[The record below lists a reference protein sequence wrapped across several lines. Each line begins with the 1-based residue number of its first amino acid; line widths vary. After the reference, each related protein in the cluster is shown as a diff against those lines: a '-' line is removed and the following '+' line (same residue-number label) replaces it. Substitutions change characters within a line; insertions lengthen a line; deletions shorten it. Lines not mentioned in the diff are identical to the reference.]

1 MSVRYRCSCGRTLN
15 AHDEHILRQLSLH
28 LQAEFP
34 AILTHSS
41 AISRHAADLMRSLLQ
56 NSVGPKLFVKV
67 FRELHMLRHDRLEM
81 QYLSAVKYNM
91 DRRRMDD
98 QSNLEAF
105 FGSATVGS
113 SEIPKPF
120 SDFDDKLGY
129 AGWVPTTTYLR
140 TVYTALLDE
149 FRPLIDKELM
159 VIDGKVLKGDHSF
172 KLVKRI
178 ARVKGTSVFQAM
190 YTMCNEYEQIRMM
203 MFVPSKGHL
212 HLRMPLQELRKAYD
226 LYGHSQPE
234 FVFTDDV
241 NCDRRLLEEELLSLQ
256 HNVLHTGVSPYEEL
270 PCLEIP
276 DSVRI
281 VAIRRR
287 EAMDDALHYL
297 MEEASRS
304 RISVAF
310 NCIWSRDDPSKVSTI
325 QIAHAQNVYIL
336 QLGVHEV
343 LPVILSCF
351 LASNAIIKVGRKLGA
366 QFAKINRTYGIH
378 CTGSLEIGTFCRE
391 RGYLS
396 NESQTLLDICAR
408 VLGSR
413 LVFERL
419 AALSN
424 TVPINLNHEQA
435 KNAALAPWA
444 MLMVHQCIK
453 DLPVLGRRIFG
464 VPEVGAH
471 IAWHPVN
478 RDRPAAYGTI
488 QRISSDT
495 STQLPSRRGKW
506 VVISVSQILIP
517 GQVLPLID
525 MALQDFQSV
534 PFEIT
539 VSQSELR
546 TWRPVELS
554 PLLDEAAVAPDN
566 RTLLYDLSINNVD
579 HPDEASSDSD
589 SESDSESEHGFTNQA
604 HGGNGHSL
612 ASSSSVTSSNVDL
625 TSDED
630 ALSSSPLKTRV
641 LKDIFHVM
649 DMVKVSKRH
658 GAAKEFSR
666 KLRDSLFIC
675 DEEDR
680 ANIEAHLLSQGQS
693 WESMLK
699 SKPWWIYRRVRRIV
713 PSPEKLLPV
722 VKDLF
727 HTYGPLTCA
736 KTGRT
741 LFDDNTVKIAERV
754 LKAIEA
760 GHVSDPPGISFYFKM
775 GQDRFGLPLYRCS
788 RGTNSVEGG
797 IHQNVIRKFGSF
809 GASPHLADCALADY
823 RLRHNIDVRIFC
835 NMN

>member
-1 MSVRYRCSCGRTLN
+1 
-15 AHDEHILRQLSLH
+15 
-28 LQAEFP
+28 
-34 AILTHSS
+34 
-41 AISRHAADLMRSLLQ
+41 
-56 NSVGPKLFVKV
+56 
-67 FRELHMLRHDRLEM
+67 
-81 QYLSAVKYNM
+81 
-91 DRRRMDD
+91 
-98 QSNLEAF
+98 
-105 FGSATVGS
+105 
-113 SEIPKPF
+113 
-120 SDFDDKLGY
+120 
-129 AGWVPTTTYLR
+129 
-140 TVYTALLDE
+140 
-149 FRPLIDKELM
+149 
-159 VIDGKVLKGDHSF
+159 
-172 KLVKRI
+172 
-178 ARVKGTSVFQAM
+178 
-190 YTMCNEYEQIRMM
+190 
-203 MFVPSKGHL
+203 
-212 HLRMPLQELRKAYD
+212 
-226 LYGHSQPE
+226 
-234 FVFTDDV
+234 
-241 NCDRRLLEEELLSLQ
+241 
-256 HNVLHTGVSPYEEL
+256 
-270 PCLEIP
+270 
-276 DSVRI
+276 
-281 VAIRRR
+281 
-287 EAMDDALHYL
+287 MDDALHYL

-310 NCIWSRDDPSKVSTI
+310 NCIWSHDDPSKVSTI
-325 QIAHAQNVYIL
+325 QIAHAQNVYKL

-391 RGYLS
+391 RVYLS
-396 NESQTLLDICAR
+396 NESQILLDICAR

-435 KNAALAPWA
+435 KNAAHAPWA

-453 DLPVLGRRIFG
+453 DLPVFGRRIFG

-478 RDRPAAYGTI
+478 RDRPAA
-488 QRISSDT
+488 RD
-495 STQLPSRRGKW
+495 KW

-517 GQVLPLID
+517 GQVLPRTD
-525 MALQDFQSV
+525 MALQDFQTV

-554 PLLDEAAVAPDN
+554 PLLDEAAVATDN

-579 HPDEASSDSD
+579 HPDEASGDSD
-589 SESDSESEHGFTNQA
+589 SET

-641 LKDIFHVM
+641 
-649 DMVKVSKRH
+649 KVSKRH
-658 GAAKEFSR
+658 GAAKEFPR
-666 KLRDSLFIC
+666 QVRDSLFIC

-693 WESMLK
+693 WEWMLK

-727 HTYGPLTCA
+727 DTYGPLTCA

-741 LFDDNTVKIAERV
+741 LFDDNTVKIEERV

-760 GHVSDPPGISFYFKM
+760 GHVSGPPVISFYFKI

-788 RGTNSVEGG
+788 RGTYSVEGG

-809 GASPHLADCALADY
+809 GASPHLADCALAEY
-823 RLRHNIDVRIFC
+823 
-835 NMN
+835 